1 MTMYLLAVPAIL
13 IWLTILILPWRP
25 WSTRESLDG
34 DTLSHSD
41 LSDITVLI
49 PARNEADVIAETLE
63 SLQQQDKKIKVVLVN
78 DQSDDDTVAIAKQSA
93 LENLVI
99 LDGKKLADGW
109 SGKLWALEQ
118 GRACI
123 DTKYL
128 LLLDADIRLTPGII
142 SSLLAKMELHQFD
155 MVSLMAF
162 LRMQNFWEK
171 LLIPAFIYFF
181 KLLYPFHL
189 TNSPVSSI
197 AAAAGG
203 CILIRKEILQGIG
216 GFEAI
221 RNELIDDC
229 ALAKQ
234 IKMTGG
240 KTWIGLTHS
249 AISLRH
255 YDSLNSIWD
264 MVARTAFTQLR
275 YSILLLLLCTILML
289 VSFLTPVILLF
300 TSLFWIKVISLVTLI
315 IMFITYLPTL
325 KYYSIEYY
333 WCLFLPVTGF
343 LYLLMTW
350 SSAYHH
356 YFKQGA
362 HWKNRHY
369 AIPE

>member
-34 DTLSHSD
+34 DPLTQND

-49 PARNEADVIAETLE
+49 PARNEAEVISETLE
-63 SLQQQDKKIKVVLVN
+63 SLQQQDEKINVVLVN
-78 DQSDDDTVAIAKQSA
+78 DQSDDDTFTIANQSG

-99 LDGKKLADGW
+99 VEGKTLPDGW

-118 GRACI
+118 GRTCI
-123 DTKYL
+123 DTKYI
-128 LLLDADIRLTPGII
+128 LLLDADIKLTPGII
-142 SSLLAKMELHQFD
+142 SSLLAKIKDHHFD

-189 TNSPVSSI
+189 SNSPASSI

-203 CILIRKEILQGIG
+203 CILVKKETLQGIG

-221 RNELIDDC
+221 RNDLIDDC
-229 ALAKQ
+229 ALARQ
-234 IKMTGG
+234 IKKTGG
-240 KTWIGLTHS
+240 KTWIGLSHS

-255 YDSLNSIWD
+255 YDSLKSVWD

-275 YSILLLLLCTILML
+275 YSISLLILCTVLMIL
-289 VSFLTPVILLF
+289 SFLIPVILLF
-300 TSLFWIKVISLVTLI
+300 TPLFWTKIISVVSLM
-315 IMFITYLPTL
+315 IMFISYLPTL
-325 KYYSIEYY
+325 KYYSVEYY

-356 YFKQGA
+356 YFKHGA